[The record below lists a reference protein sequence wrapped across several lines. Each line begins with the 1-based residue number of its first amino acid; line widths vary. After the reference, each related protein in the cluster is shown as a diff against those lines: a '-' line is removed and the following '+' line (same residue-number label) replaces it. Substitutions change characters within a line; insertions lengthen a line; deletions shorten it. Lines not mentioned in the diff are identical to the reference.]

1 MFEENMN
8 KKKEY
13 VGNQSMS
20 NIESTEM
27 RPTMIIAKN

>member
-13 VGNQSMS
+13 VRNKSMS